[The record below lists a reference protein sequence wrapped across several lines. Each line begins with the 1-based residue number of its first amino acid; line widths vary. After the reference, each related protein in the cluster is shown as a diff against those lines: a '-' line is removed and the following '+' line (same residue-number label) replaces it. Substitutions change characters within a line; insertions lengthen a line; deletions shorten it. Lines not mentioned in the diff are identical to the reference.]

1 MRAGSV
7 TAKPRVKHACAE
19 ISGLQRK
26 LTRNLA
32 REKAED
38 MHMKWQIA
46 DCLASFYR
54 PNFETLLY
62 PYCPTH
68 IERPKEIKK
77 LFLVN
82 LPERAFLT
90 VRLPTAAYC
99 LSSTLQ
105 HSFS

>member
-1 MRAGSV
+1 
-7 TAKPRVKHACAE
+7 
-19 ISGLQRK
+19 
-26 LTRNLA
+26 
-32 REKAED
+32 

-68 IERPKEIKK
+68 IERPKEVKK

-90 VRLPTAAYC
+90 VRLPPAAC
-99 LSSTLQ
+99 FFLLQ
-105 HSFS
+105 LQKMKQSETWLFIHL